1 MQRDNVYGYPAVPY
15 TGREWSRAEVR
26 GDYNNEALKDNNEAL
41 KDIKDQNAHILQT
54 LKSLER
60 AVAG

>member
-26 GDYNNEALKDNNEAL
+26 GDYNNEALKD
-41 KDIKDQNAHILQT
+41 IKDQNAHILQT